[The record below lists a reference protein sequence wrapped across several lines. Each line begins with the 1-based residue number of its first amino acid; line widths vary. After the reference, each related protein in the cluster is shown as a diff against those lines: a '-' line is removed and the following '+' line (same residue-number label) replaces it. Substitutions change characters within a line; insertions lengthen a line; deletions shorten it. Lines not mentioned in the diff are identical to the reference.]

1 MLNKLRLRLRALFF
15 KPKMEEELDE
25 EVRFHLEREME
36 ENIARGMSP
45 EEARYAA
52 LRRFG
57 GVERVK
63 EESRDERGIR
73 LFDEVWQDLRYGAR
87 MLLRQ
92 PGFTLIAVIT
102 LALGIGANTAIFSVV
117 NAVLLRPLPCED
129 PDRLVVFSSAP
140 QQGHPEACSLPDF
153 ADWREQSRSFERMA
167 AFTDRAFNLTG
178 VGEAERLNGQ
188 VITSDL
194 FPALSIP
201 LAFGRN
207 FLPEED
213 RPGVS
218 GVVILSYGLWQRRFG
233 SNPDVVGHSVTLDGR
248 DHTVV
253 GIAAPDL
260 WVFGHVDLWVPL
272 AMDPAQAGRRSDFLF
287 VVGRMKPGVSLDQAR
302 AEMNAIS
309 ARLEQQYPQSNTGW
323 RAVLVPLREEFVG
336 NSRDMLLVL
345 LAAVGFVLLIACAN
359 VANLLLAR
367 AATRGR
373 EIAIR
378 AAVGAGRGR
387 LVRQL
392 LTECILLALMGGAVG
407 VILAILGIDALVGFG
422 AKNIPRSSEIGVDAR
437 VLGFTVLLSTAA
449 GALFGLAP
457 ALQVSRL
464 KLNDALKEGDR
475 SGTSSGGRR
484 LRPALVVSELSLCLI
499 LLISVSLMV
508 KSLYGL
514 LNLDAG
520 FNRENLLTMQI
531 SLPQMKYDSD
541 QQVAAFYQRLIE
553 GVRGAPGVVSAT
565 AVSPL
570 PLSGMGS
577 NLGFGIAGRPAGAPD
592 AGGDANV
599 LSVGDRY
606 IETMGV
612 PLLLGRPL
620 TEQDGQGGPKAALIN
635 QTFARRYFDGQNPI
649 GHQVTFDVTFD
660 GPNPSPRWITIV
672 GVVAD
677 SKHYVMETEVYPAI
691 YIPRPVH
698 SMTLV
703 ARARDNPLSLLSA
716 VRAEVRKLDRDLPVS
731 NIQTMDQALR
741 ARLGPERF
749 AVFLLVIFAAVAL
762 SLAAVGLYGVM
773 SYAVSQRTR
782 EIGIRMA
789 LGARRSDVMMM
800 VVIGQGIKLTG
811 AGILIG
817 LGGALALTRF
827 METLVLGV
835 SATDPLTYVTIVS
848 LLTVVALLA
857 CWIPA
862 RRATR
867 VDPMI
872 ALRCE

>member
-1 MLNKLRLRLRALFF
+1 MWSFRS
-15 KPKMEEELDE
+15 
-25 EVRFHLEREME
+25 LET
-36 ENIARGMSP
+36 
-45 EEARYAA
+45 
-52 LRRFG
+52 L
-57 GVERVK
+57 V
-63 EESRDERGIR
+63 
-73 LFDEVWQDLRYGAR
+73 QDLRYGAR
-87 MLLRQ
+87 MLLKQ
-92 PGFTLIAVIT
+92 PGFTLIAIIT

-117 NAVLLRPLPCED
+117 NTVLLRPLPYED
-129 PDRLVVFSSAP
+129 PDRLVYFRTAP
-140 QQGHPEACSLPDF
+140 QRGRPEACSLPDF

-167 AFTDRAFNLTG
+167 ASTDRAFNLTG

-188 VITSDL
+188 AITSDY
-194 FPALSIP
+194 FPALSIR
-201 LAFGRN
+201 LAFGRS

-213 RPGVS
+213 RPGAS
-218 GVVILSYGLWQRRFG
+218 GAVILSYGLWQQRFG
-233 SNPDVVGHSVTLDGR
+233 SNPDVVGHSVTIDGR

-260 WVFGHVDLWVPL
+260 WLFGEADLWVPL
-272 AMDPAQAGRRSDFLF
+272 AMDPGQARRRNNFLF
-287 VVGRMKPGVSLDQAR
+287 VVGRLKPGVSLDQAR

-309 ARLEQQYPQSNTGW
+309 ARLEQQYPQSNNGW
-323 RAVLVPLREEFVG
+323 RAELAPLRDLLVG
-336 NSRDMLLVL
+336 NSSFILLLLML
-345 LAAVGFVLLIACAN
+345 AVGFVLLIACAN

-367 AATRGR
+367 SATRGR

-378 AAVGAGRGR
+378 AAIGAGRGR

-392 LTECILLALMGGAVG
+392 LTESILLALIGGAVG

-422 AKNIPRSSEIGVDAR
+422 AKIIPRSSEIGVDAR
-437 VLGFTVLLSTAA
+437 VLGFTALLSTAA

-464 KLNDALKEGDR
+464 SLNDALKEGGSAWTMSR
-475 SGTSSGGRR
+475 GRR

-499 LLISVSLMV
+499 LLIGVSLMV
-508 KSLYGL
+508 KSLYRL

-520 FNRENLLTMQI
+520 FNRENLLTMKI
-531 SLPQMKYDSD
+531 SLPQMKYGSD
-541 QQVAAFYQRLIE
+541 QQVAAFYQQLLE
-553 GVRGAPGVVSAT
+553 GVRGVPGVVSAT

-577 NLGFGIAGRPAGAPD
+577 FLAFGIAGRQAGSPD

-599 LSVGDRY
+599 LTVGDRY
-606 IETMGV
+606 IETMGI

-635 QTFARRYFDGQNPI
+635 QAFARRYFNGQDPI
-649 GHQVTFDVTFD
+649 GHQVTFD
-660 GPNPSPRWITIV
+660 GPQIPNTRWMTIV

-677 SKHYVMETEVYPAI
+677 VKQFALETEVYPAI
-691 YIPRPVH
+691 YVQRPVH
-698 SMTLV
+698 SMALV

-731 NIQTMDQALR
+731 NIQTIDQTLR
-741 ARLGPERF
+741 VVLGTERF

-789 LGARRSDVMMM
+789 LGARRRDVMLM
-800 VVIGQGIKLTG
+800 VIGQGIKL
-811 AGILIG
+811 AGISILIG

-827 METLVLGV
+827 MENLVFGV

-848 LLTVVALLA
+848 LLTLVAMLA
-857 CWIPA
+857 ALVPA
-862 RRATR
+862 RRATK

>member
-1 MLNKLRLRLRALFF
+1 MAMLNKLRLRLLALFF
-15 KPKMEEELDE
+15 KSKMEEELDE
-25 EVRFHLEREME
+25 EAQFHLEREIE
-36 ENIARGMSP
+36 ENIVRGMSP

-52 LRRFG
+52 LRSFG

-87 MLLRQ
+87 MLLKQ

-102 LALGIGANTAIFSVV
+102 LALGIGAITAIFSVV

-129 PDRLVVFSSAP
+129 PDRLVVFWTAP
-140 QQGHPEACSLPDF
+140 QRGRPEACSLPDF

-167 AFTDRAFNLTG
+167 ASTDRAFNLTG

-188 VITSDL
+188 VITSDF
-194 FPALSIP
+194 FPALSIR
-201 LAFGRN
+201 LAFGRS

-213 RPGVS
+213 RPGAS
-218 GVVILSYGLWQRRFG
+218 GVVILSYGLWRRRFG
-233 SNPDVVGHSVTLDGR
+233 SNPDVVGHSVKLDGQDR
-248 DHTVV
+248 TVV

-260 WVFGHVDLWVPL
+260 WLPYEADLWVPL

-309 ARLEQQYPQSNTGW
+309 ARLEQQYPQTNRGW
-323 RAVLVPLREEFVG
+323 RAELAPLRELLVG
-336 NSRDMLLVL
+336 NSRKMLLWL
-345 LAAVGFVLLIACAN
+345 IEAVGVVLLIACAN

-422 AKNIPRSSEIGVDAR
+422 ANIIPRSSEISVDAR

-457 ALQVSRL
+457 APQVSRF

-475 SGTSSGGRR
+475 SGTMSGGRR
-484 LRPALVVSELSLCLI
+484 LRPAMVVSELSLCLI
-499 LLISVSLMV
+499 LLIGVSLMV
-508 KSLYGL
+508 KGLCRL
-514 LNLDAG
+514 LNLDVG
-520 FNRENLLTMQI
+520 LNRENLLTMQI
-531 SLPQMKYDSD
+531 SLPQMEYGSD

-553 GVRGAPGVVSAT
+553 GVRGAPGIVSAT
-565 AVSPL
+565 AVSSL
-570 PLSGMGS
+570 PLIGRGS
-577 NLGFGIAGRPAGAPD
+577 FLAFGIAGRPAGAPD

-599 LSVGDRY
+599 LFVGDRY
-606 IETMGV
+606 IETMGI
-612 PLLLGRPL
+612 PLLLGHPL
-620 TEQDGQGGPKAALIN
+620 TEQDVPGGPKAALIN
-635 QTFARRYFDGQNPI
+635 QTFARRSFNGKDPI
-649 GHQVTFDVTFD
+649 GHQVTFD
-660 GPNPSPRWITIV
+660 GPQNPSARWITIV

-677 SKHYVMETEVYPAI
+677 TKQSVFETEVYPAI

-703 ARARDNPLSLLSA
+703 ARARDNPLSLISA
-716 VRAEVRKLDRDLPVS
+716 VRAE
-731 NIQTMDQALR
+731 
-741 ARLGPERF
+741 
-749 AVFLLVIFAAVAL
+749 
-762 SLAAVGLYGVM
+762 
-773 SYAVSQRTR
+773 
-782 EIGIRMA
+782 
-789 LGARRSDVMMM
+789 
-800 VVIGQGIKLTG
+800 
-811 AGILIG
+811 
-817 LGGALALTRF
+817 
-827 METLVLGV
+827 
-835 SATDPLTYVTIVS
+835 
-848 LLTVVALLA
+848 
-857 CWIPA
+857 
-862 RRATR
+862 
-867 VDPMI
+867 
-872 ALRCE
+872 

>member
-1 MLNKLRLRLRALFF
+1 MLNKLRLRLRALFS
-15 KPKMEEELDE
+15 KSRMEEELVE
-25 EVRFHLEREME
+25 EVRFHLEREIE

-52 LRRFG
+52 LRSFG

-73 LFDEVWQDLRYGAR
+73 LFDEAWQDLRYSAR
-87 MLLRQ
+87 MLRTQ

-117 NAVLLRPLPCED
+117 NAVLLRPLPCEA
-129 PDRLVVFSSAP
+129 PDRLVVFWTA
-140 QQGHPEACSLPDF
+140 HPEVGREVASLPDF
-153 ADWREQSRSFERMA
+153 VDWREQSRSFEHMA

-201 LAFGRN
+201 LAFGRS

-218 GVVILSYGLWQRRFG
+218 GVVILSYGLWQRRFS
-233 SNPDVVGHSVTLDGR
+233 SNPDVVGRSVTLDGK
-248 DHTVV
+248 DHTIV

-260 WVFGHVDLWVPL
+260 WVFGEVDLWVPL
-272 AMDPAQAGRRSDFLF
+272 AMDPGQAGRRSNFLF

-302 AEMNAIS
+302 AEMNSIS
-309 ARLEQQYPQSNTGW
+309 ARLEQQYPQTNSGW
-323 RAVLVPLREEFVG
+323 RAELVLLREEFVG

-359 VANLLLAR
+359 VTNLLLAR

-392 LTECILLALMGGAVG
+392 LTECILLALIGGAVG

-422 AKNIPRSSEIGVDAR
+422 ANIIPRSSEIGVDAR

-457 ALQVSRL
+457 ALQISRL

-475 SGTSSGGRR
+475 SGTMSGGRR
-484 LRPALVVSELSLCLI
+484 LRPALVVSEISLCLI
-499 LLISVSLMV
+499 LLIGVSLMV
-508 KSLYGL
+508 KSLYRL

-531 SLPQMKYDSD
+531 SLPQMKYGSD
-541 QQVAAFYQRLIE
+541 QQVAAFYQQLLE
-553 GVRGAPGVVSAT
+553 GVRGVPGVVSAT

-577 NLGFGIAGRPAGAPD
+577 TLGFGIAGRPAGDPNAR
-592 AGGDANV
+592 GDANV
-599 LSVGDRY
+599 LTVGDRY

-649 GHQVTFDVTFD
+649 GHQVTFD
-660 GPNPSPRWITIV
+660 GPQIPPTARWITIV

-677 SKHYVMETEVYPAI
+677 TKHYVRETEVYPAI
-691 YIPRPVH
+691 YVARPVH
-698 SMTLV
+698 SMALV
-703 ARARDNPLSLLSA
+703 ARARDNPLRLVSA

-731 NIQTMDQALR
+731 NIQTMDQAPS
-741 ARLGPERF
+741 ARLGHERF
-749 AVFLLVIFAAVAL
+749 AAFLLIIFAAVAL

-789 LGARRSDVMMM
+789 LGARRRDVMMM
-800 VVIGQGIKLTG
+800 VIGQGIKLTG

-817 LGGALALTRF
+817 LGGTLALTRF
-827 METLVLGV
+827 METLVFGV

-862 RRATR
+862 RRATK
-867 VDPMI
+867 VDPLL

>member
-1 MLNKLRLRLRALFF
+1 MAMLNKLRLRLRALFF
-15 KPKMEEELDE
+15 KSKMEEELVE
-25 EVRFHLEREME
+25 EVRFHLEREIE

-52 LRRFG
+52 LRSFG

-87 MLLRQ
+87 MLRTQ

-117 NAVLLRPLPCED
+117 NAVLLRPPPCED
-129 PDRLVVFSSAP
+129 PDRLVVFGTAHP
-140 QQGHPEACSLPDF
+140 QVGREIASLPDF

-201 LAFGRN
+201 LAFGRS

-233 SNPDVVGHSVTLDGR
+233 SNPDVVGHSVTIDGR
-248 DHTVV
+248 NHTVV
-253 GIAAPDL
+253 GIAAPNL

-272 AMDPAQAGRRSDFLF
+272 AMDPGQAGRRLNFLF
-287 VVGRMKPGVSLDQAR
+287 VVGRMKPGLSLDQAR

-309 ARLEQQYPQSNTGW
+309 ARLEQQYPETNSGW
-323 RAVLVPLREEFVG
+323 RAVLVPLSEEVFG
-336 NSRDMLLVL
+336 NSRSMLLVL
-345 LAAVGFVLLIACAN
+345 MAAVGFILLIACAN

-392 LTECILLALMGGAVG
+392 CAECILLALMGGAVG
-407 VILAILGIDALVGFG
+407 VLLAILGIDALVGFG
-422 AKNIPRSSEIGVDAR
+422 ANIIPRSSEIGVDAR

-475 SGTSSGGRR
+475 SGTMSGGRR
-484 LRPALVVSELSLCLI
+484 LRPALVVSEVALCLI
-499 LLISVSLMV
+499 LLIGVSLMV
-508 KSLYGL
+508 KSLYRL

-531 SLPQMKYDSD
+531 SLPETKYGSD
-541 QQVAAFYQRLIE
+541 QQVAAFYQRLLE

-570 PLSGMGS
+570 PLSGLGS
-577 NLGFGIAGRPAGAPD
+577 FLSFYIAGRPVGAPD
-592 AGGDANV
+592 ARGDANV

-620 TEQDGQGGPKAALIN
+620 TDQMGQGRPKAALIN

-649 GHQVTFDVTFD
+649 GQQVTFDDPQTT
-660 GPNPSPRWITIV
+660 SASWITIV

-677 SKHYVMETEVYPAI
+677 TKHYVRETEVEPAI
-691 YIPRPVH
+691 YVARHVH
-698 SMTLV
+698 SMAIV
-703 ARARDNPLSLLSA
+703 ARARDNPLSLVLA
-716 VRAEVRKLDRDLPVS
+716 VRAEVRKLDRDIPVHD
-731 NIQTMDQALR
+731 IQTMDQAPG
-741 ARLGPERF
+741 ARLGTERF
-749 AVFLLVIFAAVAL
+749 AAFLLIIFAAAAL

-800 VVIGQGIKLTG
+800 VIGQGLKLAG

-827 METLVLGV
+827 MKTLVFGV

-848 LLTVVALLA
+848 LLTAVALLA

-862 RRATR
+862 RRATK
-867 VDPMI
+867 VDPLL

>member
-1 MLNKLRLRLRALFF
+1 MLNKLRLRLRAFFF
-15 KPKMEEELDE
+15 KSKMEEELDE
-25 EVRFHLEREME
+25 EVRFHLEREVE
-36 ENIARGMSP
+36 ENIARGMSQD
-45 EEARYAA
+45 EARYAA
-52 LRRFG
+52 LRSFG

-87 MLLRQ
+87 MLLKQ

-129 PDRLVVFSSAP
+129 PDRLVVFWTAHP
-140 QQGHPEACSLPDF
+140 QVGREVCSLPDF
-153 ADWREQSRSFERMA
+153 ADWREQSRSFELMA
-167 AFTDRAFNLTG
+167 AFTDRVFNLTG

-188 VITSDL
+188 ATTPDL
-194 FPALSIP
+194 FPALSIR
-201 LAFGRN
+201 LAFGRS
-207 FLPEED
+207 FLPEEG
-213 RPGVS
+213 RPGAS
-218 GVVILSYGLWQRRFG
+218 RVVILSYALWQRRFG

-253 GIAAPDL
+253 GIAAPNL
-260 WVFGHVDLWVPL
+260 WLLGEEDLWVPL
-272 AMDPAQAGRRSDFLF
+272 AMDPGQAGRRSNSFF
-287 VVGRMKPGVSLDQAR
+287 VVGRLKPGVSLDQAR

-345 LAAVGFVLLIACAN
+345 LAAVGLVLLIACAN

-378 AAVGAGRGR
+378 AVVGAGRGR

-422 AKNIPRSSEIGVDAR
+422 AKIIPRSSEIGVDAR

-499 LLISVSLMV
+499 LLIGVSLMV
-508 KSLYGL
+508 KSLYRL

-531 SLPQMKYDSD
+531 SLPQMKYGSD

-553 GVRGAPGVVSAT
+553 GVRGVPGVVSAT

-577 NLGFGIAGRPAGAPD
+577 TLGFIIAGRPAGAPD

-620 TEQDGQGGPKAALIN
+620 TEQDGQGGPVAALIN

-649 GHQVTFDVTFD
+649 GHQVTFD
-660 GPNPSPRWITIV
+660 GPPPPPPNARWITIV

-677 SKHYVMETEVYPAI
+677 TKHYVRETEVYPAI
-691 YIPRPVH
+691 YVARPVH
-698 SMTLV
+698 SMALV
-703 ARARDNPLSLLSA
+703 ARARDNPLSLVSA

-731 NIQTMDQALR
+731 NVQTMDQAPR

-773 SYAVSQRTR
+773 SYSVSQRTR

-800 VVIGQGIKLTG
+800 VIGQGIKLTG

-827 METLVLGV
+827 MKTLVFGV
-835 SATDPLTYVTIVS
+835 NATDPLTYVTIVS

-862 RRATR
+862 RRATK
-867 VDPMI
+867 VDPLL

>member
-1 MLNKLRLRLRALFF
+1 MAMLNKLRLRLRALFF
-15 KPKMEEELDE
+15 KSKMEEELVE
-25 EVRFHLEREME
+25 EVRFHVEREIE

-52 LRRFG
+52 LRSFG

-87 MLLRQ
+87 MLRTQ

-129 PDRLVVFSSAP
+129 PDRLVAFS
-140 QQGHPEACSLPDF
+140 QQGRPEYCSLPDF

-178 VGEAERLNGQ
+178 VGEAERLPGQ
-188 VITSDL
+188 TITSDL

-201 LAFGRN
+201 LAFGRS

-233 SNPDVVGHSVTLDGR
+233 SNPDVVGHSVMIDGR

-253 GIAAPDL
+253 GIAAPNL

-272 AMDPAQAGRRSDFLF
+272 AMDPGQAGRRDNFLF

-309 ARLEQQYPQSNTGW
+309 ARLEQQHPQTNSGY
-323 RAVLVPLREEFVG
+323 RAELVPLRDVVFE
-336 NSRDMLLVL
+336 NSSFMLLL
-345 LAAVGFVLLIACAN
+345 LMAAVGFVLLIVCAN

-378 AAVGAGRGR
+378 AAVGAGRSR

-392 LTECILLALMGGAVG
+392 LTESILLALMGGAVG

-422 AKNIPRSSEIGVDAR
+422 AKIIPRSSEIGVDAR

-499 LLISVSLMV
+499 LLIGVSLMV
-508 KSLYGL
+508 KSLYRL

-531 SLPQMKYDSD
+531 SLPQMKYGSD
-541 QQVAAFYQRLIE
+541 QQVAAFYQRLLE
-553 GVRGAPGVVSAT
+553 GVRGTPGVVSAT

-570 PLSGMGS
+570 PLSGMG
-577 NLGFGIAGRPAGAPD
+577 NFLHFGIAGRLAEAPD
-592 AGGDANV
+592 AGGDAIE

-649 GHQVTFDVTFD
+649 GHQVTFD
-660 GPNPSPRWITIV
+660 GPQTTSRSWLTIV

-677 SKHYVMETEVYPAI
+677 TKHYVRETEVEPAI
-691 YIPRPVH
+691 YVARPVH
-698 SMTLV
+698 SMALV
-703 ARARDNPLSLLSA
+703 ARARDNPLSLVPA
-716 VRAEVRKLDRDLPVS
+716 VRAEVRKLDRDIPVHD
-731 NIQTMDQALR
+731 IQTMDQAPR

-749 AVFLLVIFAAVAL
+749 AAVLQIIFAAVAL

-800 VVIGQGIKLTG
+800 VIGQGMKLAG

-817 LGGALALTRF
+817 LGGALALTRY
-827 METLVLGV
+827 METLVFGV

-862 RRATR
+862 RRATK
-867 VDPMI
+867 VDPLL